1 MVLFYLGQVPAQWFT
16 EAGDA
21 ALAGGVLRFYAVGT
35 STPKAVFSDYQG
47 VTAAGTAVT
56 LNASGR
62 ANVFLD
68 GLYSVTLED
77 SEGVQIG
84 AKVDGIGNAAMT
96 GDGST
101 LVIETY
107 DDLRQFDGTD
117 FRACVVQGRTA
128 NGDGGSGLFVWD
140 ALETTADDGGAI
152 LAPLT
157 LPLSG
162 RWVRVRGDTL
172 DPRWYGCRIDGTTAD
187 DTQLALALAASVTLK
202 ARLHFEGGYS
212 RVTSNT
218 AIPTGARVS
227 CGEAAGL
234 TATSSAVTLTV
245 PAGAIFTGSAACF
258 GGMLQ
263 PLFSGIDTPLIPL
276 SWMGGASVDSMLDKW
291 AAASGIA
298 GQTYLLDKSVAGII
312 PAFLAGRHLDV
323 VPGCVHTVN
332 ATAQSLDVDVIVP
345 SATHWMSWGAIANI
359 GSVNVGNRPCPVE
372 WFGAVG
378 DGTTDDSAPW
388 KAGVNH
394 GRVHLSGKYKV
405 TEAVTTGATLEL
417 SGDLVNATGYHP
429 ASVAAMPAPCV
440 IFSGASTRLTV
451 PANGILAAG
460 GIGIAFDDATGKF
473 SGNLTTSGI
482 LLDNCVLFSA
492 ATLRILD
499 FAVRSFESCS
509 LYSKTIIE
517 ASSASYVS
525 CSFGV
530 GSSGV
535 SSQISI
541 DKVAYLNY
549 LTPPSSGAVP
559 PLVCRATDKSI
570 QLGEIS
576 SRSVLLEN
584 FSFGEGTIV
593 TAGASYTINADDP
606 ALTIFLGT
614 GPIAVNLPT
623 IVDMGPDSP
632 RVRIIVKG
640 MQQNGV
646 TGDWV
651 YIANAGVSC
660 HWANGGPDPGVSQQ
674 LRIPVQTTAHC
685 ASIFVFADGLWA
697 QI

>member
-372 WFGAVG
+372 WFGAFG
-378 DGTTDDSAPW
+378 NGTTNDHVPIAAACASSWVEIGIGKYLCNGDISMDGLRISGKLVSATGADVISDTASMPASSIIMYDDKSFASTSGDIALDSVGFYANKSAGTGIGLQVGGSIIAKNCVIGLFGGAEA
-388 KAGVNH
+388 KASYIDTQDCYANDPSVFVTTLDTAKFHTNLRTTTYYDRRIFRPGSSFETIYHRKEIGTSADYDIVLTARNTD
-394 GRVHLSGKYKV
+394 GLEDGKTHLSLDHI
-405 TEAVTTGATLEL
+405 EANSVSFNSITAGAQKSVDLTATGATYTVQASDPSVIVFSPGAENKTVILPAAAGATCKIRYFVCNFKQADNAWIWF
-417 SGDLVNATGYHP
+417 SGD
-429 ASVAAMPAPCV
+429 
-440 IFSGASTRLTV
+440 
-451 PANGILAAG
+451 
-460 GIGIAFDDATGKF
+460 
-473 SGNLTTSGI
+473 
-482 LLDNCVLFSA
+482 
-492 ATLRILD
+492 
-499 FAVRSFESCS
+499 
-509 LYSKTIIE
+509 II
-517 ASSASYVS
+517 Y
-525 CSFGV
+525 
-530 GSSGV
+530 GV
-535 SSQISI
+535 SAPGGRFDAFVRTAIFI
-541 DKVAYLNY
+541 DA
-549 LTPPSSGAVP
+549 
-559 PLVCRATDKSI
+559 
-570 QLGEIS
+570 LGKW
-576 SRSVLLEN
+576 
-584 FSFGEGTIV
+584 
-593 TAGASYTINADDP
+593 
-606 ALTIFLGT
+606 AL
-614 GPIAVNLPT
+614 
-623 IVDMGPDSP
+623 
-632 RVRIIVKG
+632 
-640 MQQNGV
+640 
-646 TGDWV
+646 
-651 YIANAGVSC
+651 
-660 HWANGGPDPGVSQQ
+660 
-674 LRIPVQTTAHC
+674 
-685 ASIFVFADGLWA
+685 
-697 QI
+697 

>member
-1 MVLFYLGQVPAQWFT
+1 MVLFYLAQVPAQWFT
-16 EAGDA
+16 EAGNA

-84 AKVDGIGNAAMT
+84 AKVDGIGNAAMI

-234 TATSSAVTLTV
+234 TATSSTVTLTV

-298 GQTYLLDKSVAGII
+298 GQTYLLDKTVAGII

-323 VPGCVHTVN
+323 VPGCFHTVN

-359 GSVNVGNRPCPVE
+359 GSVNVGKRPCRAE

-378 DGTTDDSAPW
+378 NATADDSLPMFAAMLTGSVELRPDGRYLIDDDISLDGDLRVVGSLESAMDWSWTFSSQPSSLPSPALLLTDGTSEI
-388 KAGVNH
+388 
-394 GRVHLSGKYKV
+394 LQ
-405 TEAVTTGATLEL
+405 TGSSKTWTFKGCSIA
-417 SGDLVNATGYHP
+417 
-429 ASVAAMPAPCV
+429 
-440 IFSGASTRLTV
+440 
-451 PANGILAAG
+451 LA
-460 GIGIAFDDATGKF
+460 
-473 SGNLTTSGI
+473 SGNLLGNVNT
-482 LLDNCVLFSA
+482 
-492 ATLRILD
+492 
-499 FAVRSFESCS
+499 
-509 LYSKTIIE
+509 
-517 ASSASYVS
+517 
-525 CSFGV
+525 
-530 GSSGV
+530 GSMTFDGCALWCEDDE
-535 SSQISI
+535 QF
-541 DKVAYLNY
+541 
-549 LTPPSSGAVP
+549 
-559 PLVCRATDKSI
+559 KSDY
-570 QLGEIS
+570 
-576 SRSVLLEN
+576 
-584 FSFGEGTIV
+584 V
-593 TAGASYTINADDP
+593 TARDCSIAYPGIFFAAADD
-606 ALTIFLGT
+606 
-614 GPIAVNLPT
+614 
-623 IVDMGPDSP
+623 
-632 RVRIIVKG
+632 
-640 MQQNGV
+640 
-646 TGDWV
+646 
-651 YIANAGVSC
+651 
-660 HWANGGPDPGVSQQ
+660 QQ
-674 LRIPVQTTAHC
+674 LSNVKSAGLTRTNFRDNTSLRNAYVEADLYLDDNKNATNYDAVATTD
-685 ASIFVFADGLWA
+685 ADGLVKVKTSLVLEHVTIDGVQDFNETEGCKFVSTFPYTVLDSDPQIIVFTPSGVDEVILNASAGATHNRRTFINSVTDSEKQIYFTGDVVFGGSFPSIAFAGRVREGYYFSTLGKWA
-697 QI
+697 L

>member
-21 ALAGGVLRFYAVGT
+21 ALAGGVLRFYEVGT

-47 VTAAGTAVT
+47 VTAAGTSVT

-62 ANVFLD
+62 ANVFLN

-84 AKVDGIGNAAMT
+84 AKVDGIGNAAMI

-101 LVIETY
+101 LVVEIY

-117 FRACVVQGRTA
+117 CRACVVQGRTA

-172 DPRWYGCRIDGTTAD
+172 DPRWYGCKIDGTTAD

-345 SATHWMSWGAIANI
+345 SATHWMSWGAIENI

-372 WFGAVG
+372 WFGAFG
-378 DGTTDDSAPW
+378 NGTTNDHVPLAAAFATCWVFIGPGVYFCNGNISAPS
-388 KAGVNH
+388 GV
-394 GRVHLSGKYKV
+394 RVQG
-405 TEAVTTGATLEL
+405 TLHSAFMSDTIAYETPISSSL
-417 SGDLVNATGYHP
+417 LMYTDCKIASESGDIAFRSMGFYAKKSSATDVGIKTGGKFT
-429 ASVAAMPAPCV
+429 ASNCV
-440 IFSGASTRLTV
+440 FGVFSGATIVAMENNNTEDCYANDRDIFAPGVTFSYHSNLKSDTLPGRRLYCEQTSFHSIYIE
-451 PANGILAAG
+451 NEAG
-460 GIGIAFDDATGKF
+460 KSAYYDNVLVTGME
-473 SGNLTTSGI
+473 GDVYGTTHLS
-482 LLDNCVLFSA
+482 LDH
-492 ATLRILD
+492 
-499 FAVRSFESCS
+499 
-509 LYSKTIIE
+509 IE
-517 ASSASYVS
+517 ANSVS
-525 CSFGV
+525 FN
-530 GSSGV
+530 
-535 SSQISI
+535 SI
-541 DKVAYLNY
+541 
-549 LTPPSSGAVP
+549 
-559 PLVCRATDKSI
+559 
-570 QLGEIS
+570 
-576 SRSVLLEN
+576 
-584 FSFGEGTIV
+584 
-593 TAGASYTINADDP
+593 TAGAGAQKSVDLTAAEATYTVQASDP
-606 ALTIFLGT
+606 
-614 GPIAVNLPT
+614 
-623 IVDMGPDSP
+623 S
-632 RVRIIVKG
+632 IIVFSPGAEDKWVTLPAAAG
-640 MQQNGV
+640 ATCKIRYFVCNYNTTYNSQLRFSGDIISGV
-646 TGDWV
+646 RL
-651 YIANAGVSC
+651 
-660 HWANGGPDPGVSQQ
+660 PDPLFNAYV
-674 LRIPVQTTAHC
+674 RTA
-685 ASIFVFADGLWA
+685 IFIDALGKWA
-697 QI
+697 L

>member
-1 MVLFYLGQVPAQWFT
+1 MAVLFYLGQVPAQWFT

-47 VTAAGTAVT
+47 VTAAGTTVT

-84 AKVDGIGNAAMT
+84 AKVDGIGNAAMI

-128 NGDGGSGLFVWD
+128 NGDGGSGLFVFD

-234 TATSSAVTLTV
+234 TATSSTVTLTV

-263 PLFSGIDTPLIPL
+263 PLFSGIDAPLIPL

-298 GQTYLLDKSVAGII
+298 GQTYLLDKNVTGII

-372 WFGAVG
+372 WFGAFG
-378 DGTTDDSAPW
+378 NGTTNDHVPIAAACASSWVEIGIGKYLCNGDISTD
-388 KAGVNH
+388 GL
-394 GRVHLSGKYKV
+394 RISGKLVSATGADVITDESMPASSIIMSDDKSFASTSGDIALDSVGFYAKKSAGTGIGLQV
-405 TEAVTTGATLEL
+405 GGSIIAKNCVIGLFYGAEAKASYIDTQDCYANDPSVFVTTLDTAKFHTNLRTTTYYDRRIFRPGSSFERIYHRKEIGTSADYDIVLTARNTDGLEDGKTSLALDSITANSVSFKTIATGEQKSVDLTGSGATYTVQASDPAIIVFSPGTEDKWVTLPAAAGATCKIRYFVCNYTTYDAQL
-417 SGDLVNATGYHP
+417 KFDGDL
-429 ASVAAMPAPCV
+429 
-440 IFSGASTRLTV
+440 ISGAAIPSPV
-451 PANGILAAG
+451 
-460 GIGIAFDDATGKF
+460 FDTDVCTAIFIDALGKW
-473 SGNLTTSGI
+473 
-482 LLDNCVLFSA
+482 
-492 ATLRILD
+492 
-499 FAVRSFESCS
+499 
-509 LYSKTIIE
+509 
-517 ASSASYVS
+517 
-525 CSFGV
+525 
-530 GSSGV
+530 
-535 SSQISI
+535 
-541 DKVAYLNY
+541 
-549 LTPPSSGAVP
+549 
-559 PLVCRATDKSI
+559 
-570 QLGEIS
+570 
-576 SRSVLLEN
+576 
-584 FSFGEGTIV
+584 
-593 TAGASYTINADDP
+593 
-606 ALTIFLGT
+606 AL
-614 GPIAVNLPT
+614 
-623 IVDMGPDSP
+623 
-632 RVRIIVKG
+632 
-640 MQQNGV
+640 
-646 TGDWV
+646 
-651 YIANAGVSC
+651 
-660 HWANGGPDPGVSQQ
+660 
-674 LRIPVQTTAHC
+674 
-685 ASIFVFADGLWA
+685 
-697 QI
+697 